1 MSLNDE
7 ANRRRVYDAV
17 SALKAACRASHS
29 GGPGGACICIC
40 GASCGGSAACTGLS
54 FIKDALRYPHTEFA
68 QYVREIL

>member
-1 MSLNDE
+1 MTPQDE
-7 ANRRRVYDAV
+7 ANRRRVHDAI

-29 GGPGGACICIC
+29 GGPGGSRMCIC

-54 FIKDALRYPHTEFA
+54 FIKDALRYPHTEYA